1 MTGVILLSL
10 SLGVAMLKITCLYR
24 CVAML
29 VAAVLLPALA
39 LPAQAQ
45 PLADLA
51 PDDAVL
57 YIGWR
62 GVDNL
67 GAEYDQSNLKALVDA
82 SGWRELMD
90 RTVPSLV
97 RRIVR
102 DQRDAAPALHATRQ
116 VLGALW
122 HHETMVCFT
131 GVDLDRGRDP
141 QPRIVI
147 VCNAGEDAQP
157 IAETL
162 LALAD
167 ADDLARAGASITHAD
182 GRLVLSTGLAPGVPA
197 LHADAATSLARSAH
211 FQRALAKGHD
221 RPVLTIYVNAQAAL
235 QIIDRAMLEA
245 RDPQAAEMWPKIAD
259 AAGIT
264 NLKQLLYTGG
274 FDGKQ
279 WTDAA
284 FIEAPAP
291 RTGLLALL
299 DSEPLDA
306 DALRAIP
313 ATVTRFGI
321 GNFDLAKLLAEARG
335 AAAKIDPDAQHEV
348 DLLLRRAQAVV
359 MLDLER
365 GLINA
370 LGPRWTWYV
379 DPAGAG
385 ASMMNLVVSNRVRD
399 KVKLTQT
406 LNGLANTANMLI
418 ASQLREAPVQVRF
431 KQRQVDG
438 VTLTYLATPVVS
450 PTWAVHEQTLY
461 FALHPQ
467 SVAAAVAGARDAQR
481 ASILDNEAFNTAMDQ
496 LQRITGAEAPNS
508 VNYVDVPALA
518 PQGYAGM
525 LIAAQSI
532 SGAGEL
538 FGVDAPMML
547 LPRYDQIRP
556 LLSPSASVTW
566 TDDDG
571 WHMQSLSAFP
581 GAELMTIEASMMQIQ
596 QLSMLTGVM
605 LPALGQARRTARRV
619 QSNTNARQITLGMVM
634 YSNDHAG
641 IYPPDIATLIEQGYV
656 RAEVLVSPLTDVQVP
671 ANIDAWPAEV
681 RSQWIRENCS
691 YIMVAA
697 GLKADGGP
705 DDLIIYGRPSHHD
718 QVIPMAYSVRHA
730 IAIPVHESI
739 REINR
744 QYPDHVVEGVG
755 HGHVQEAQPAPPAPF

>member
-1 MTGVILLSL
+1 MRHLPGFHRHFSILL
-10 SLGVAMLKITCLYR
+10 
-24 CVAML
+24 
-29 VAAVLLPALA
+29 AAVVLAA
-39 LPAQAQ
+39 LPLPVQAQ

-51 PDDAVL
+51 PDDALL

-67 GAEYDQSNLKALVDA
+67 GAEYDQTNLKALVDA

-97 RRIVR
+97 NRIVR
-102 DQRDAAPALHATRQ
+102 DQRDAAPALHAARQ

-122 HHETMVCFT
+122 RYETMICFT
-131 GVDLDRGRDP
+131 GVDIDRGRDP
-141 QPRIVI
+141 QPRLLI
-147 VCNAGEDAQP
+147 VCNAGDDARP

-182 GRLVLSTGLAPGVPA
+182 GRLVLSTGLAPGAPA
-197 LHADAATSLARSAH
+197 LHGDRATSLMMAHH

-221 RPVLTIYVNAQAAL
+221 RPVLTIYINTQAVL
-235 QIIDRAMLEA
+235 QMVDRAMLEA
-245 RDPQAAEMWPKIAD
+245 RDPQAAQMWPKIAD

-264 NLKQLLYTGG
+264 NLKQVVYTGG

-299 DSEPLDA
+299 ESDPLDA

-313 ATVTRFGI
+313 ASVTRFGI
-321 GNFDLAKLLAEARG
+321 ANIDFAKLLAEVRV
-335 AAAKIDPDAQHEV
+335 AAAKIDPDAQREI
-348 DLLLRRAQAVV
+348 DLMLRQAQAVV

-370 LGPRWTWYV
+370 LGARWTWYV

-385 ASMMNLVVSNRVRD
+385 ANMMNMVITNRVRD
-399 KVKLTQT
+399 KAKLTQT

-418 ASQLREAPVQVRF
+418 ASQLRETPVQVRF

-438 VTLTYLATPVVS
+438 LTMTYLATPVVS
-450 PTWAVHEQTLY
+450 PTWTIHDDTLY

-467 SVAAAVAGARDAQR
+467 SVATAVAGARDAQR
-481 ASILDNEAFNTAMDQ
+481 ESILDNKAFTTTMDQ
-496 LQRITGAEAPNS
+496 LKRITGADAPNS
-508 VNYVDVPALA
+508 VSYVDVPALA

-525 LIAAQSI
+525 LVMAQAV

-538 FGVDAPMML
+538 FGIDAPMML
-547 LPRYDQIRP
+547 MPRYDQIRP

-566 TDDDG
+566 TDDGG

-581 GAELMTIEASMMQIQ
+581 GADMMTIETSMMQIQ
-596 QLSMLTGVM
+596 QMSMLTGVL
-605 LPALGQARRTARRV
+605 LPALGSARVTARRV
-619 QSNTNARQITLGMVM
+619 QSSTQLRGIIHSMHTYSADNNDMFPPDVMPLLEGDYFTADLLLSPMAPVALPADFDRWPAAQRSAWVAQNSSYVILAGGAQVDMVM
-634 YSNDHAG
+634 DR
-641 IYPPDIATLIEQGYV
+641 I
-656 RAEVLVSPLTDVQVP
+656 
-671 ANIDAWPAEV
+671 
-681 RSQWIRENCS
+681 
-691 YIMVAA
+691 VA
-697 GLKADGGP
+697 
-705 DDLIIYGRPSHHD
+705 YGRPDHHNGG
-718 QVIPMAYSVRHA
+718 P
-730 IAIPVHESI
+730 IPVGYGDARVVMMPTHEAI

-744 QYPDHVVEGVG
+744 QYPDHVVQGIG
-755 HGHVQEAQPAPPAPF
+755 HGHHGDVQKAQPAPAPF